1 VERVNE
7 DLADHERIKRF
18 ELVSTEWTPG
28 NDLLTPSMKKKRRN
42 LRSRFDDRIEAIYD
56 GESIRTS

>member
-18 ELVSTEWTPG
+18 ELVSTEWTPRERPV
-28 NDLLTPSMKKKRRN
+28 DAL
-42 LRSRFDDRIEAIYD
+42 DE
-56 GESIRTS
+56 EETS